1 MRSLGRRF
9 GVFLSAMAVLVAVQ
23 ASFTAE
29 ARDGVR
35 QERRLPL
42 NDPRSLASP
51 DYQGYRP
58 DWANPYAQPRELGV
72 NDDPTPFNPAD
83 VDSGPNPLDPDAF

>member
-1 MRSLGRRF
+1 MFAQVSRFDRVYVVEQALARRRAE
-9 GVFLSAMAVLVAVQ
+9 VFHFVDRL
-23 ASFTAE
+23 
-29 ARDGVR
+29 RDLCL
-35 QERRLPL
+35 ECLD
-42 NDPRSLASP
+42 DPRSLASP

-58 DWANPYAQPRELGV
+58 AWANPYAEPEELGV